1 MKVWYCI
8 PINYLDTD
16 HMVYNSELVLI
27 RFIPLLSDLQRM
39 TGAKICLYACLPH
52 GHEVEGI

>member
-1 MKVWYCI
+1 
-8 PINYLDTD
+8 
-16 HMVYNSELVLI
+16 MVYNSELVLI